1 MSAPLARL
9 ELRLAAVAGW
19 LSAAIILVNTAK
31 RAELLPTTPVT
42 QLLAPLAQIF
52 AIGFVIGLYLA
63 CRGGNSGL
71 LTVGLIANLAAIAAL
86 VGVEFVINLVFAYLE
101 PAQVAAL
108 RAGPLGTALTV
119 ASILFILATL
129 VYTAGLWRG
138 GAPRVPLA
146 LYAAAVF
153 PIGLRALVPEAALQ
167 IALVVLAAAVVWLA
181 VTLWQ
186 RGTAPLTA

>member
-1 MSAPLARL
+1 MSLPLVNL

-31 RAELLPTTPVT
+31 RAEILPTTPVT

-52 AIGFVIGLYLA
+52 AIGFMLGLYIA
-63 CRGGNSGL
+63 CRRTRSGL
-71 LTVGLIANLAAIAAL
+71 LTVGLIASLASVSAL

-101 PAQVAAL
+101 PAQVDTL

-119 ASILFILATL
+119 ASILFILAAV
-129 VYTAGLWRG
+129 VYAAGLWRS
-138 GAPRVPLA
+138 GAPRVPLV
-146 LYAAAVF
+146 LYAAATF
-153 PIGLRALVPEAALQ
+153 PIGLRALVPEVALQ
-167 IALVVLAAAVVWLA
+167 LALVALAAAVVWLS

-186 RGTAPLTA
+186 RALEPATA

>member
-1 MSAPLARL
+1 
-9 ELRLAAVAGW
+9 V
-19 LSAAIILVNTAK
+19 
-31 RAELLPTTPVT
+31 TTWATPRS
-42 QLLAPLAQIF
+42 I
-52 AIGFVIGLYLA
+52 
-63 CRGGNSGL
+63 
-71 LTVGLIANLAAIAAL
+71 TVRHRHRP
-86 VGVEFVINLVFAYLE
+86 GVDNGCPF
-101 PAQVAAL
+101 
-108 RAGPLGTALTV
+108 
-119 ASILFILATL
+119 ATL

-186 RGTAPLTA
+186 RGTAPATA